1 MFPGDAMSFFFD
13 LFVNGLMNGAT
24 YALVAL
30 GFVLIYK
37 ATSVVNFA
45 QGDLVMFGGYVAAAL
60 MTLYHLPL
68 AIAVPILLAAMVLLG
83 FLLERGVLRLMIGQ
97 QVISVVM
104 VTIGLSQVFQ
114 GLAAMIWGVQTK
126 NIALP
131 IPLEPYVIWEIF
143 LSPINIVAALVSG
156 IFLIGFAWFFRKSRM
171 GIAMRAV
178 ANDQQASMAV
188 GINVRLVFA
197 LSWAIAGLT
206 AAVGGLLWGSM
217 LGVDTQ
223 MTLVG
228 LKVFPAVILGGLDS
242 VPGAVVG
249 GLIIG
254 AVESVAAG
262 YVDPYV
268 GGGTKDFLPYVLMI
282 LALMIRP
289 YGFFGRETI
298 ERV

>member
-1 MFPGDAMSFFFD
+1 MAFFFD
-13 LFVNGLMNGAT
+13 LFVNGLMTGMM

-45 QGDLVMFGGYVAAAL
+45 QGELVMFGGYVAAAL
-60 MTLYHLPL
+60 LSLYHLPL
-68 AIAVPILLAAMVLLG
+68 PVALPVLMGTMVLLG
-83 FLLERGVLRLMIGQ
+83 FVLERVVLRPLVGQ

-104 VTIGLSQVFQ
+104 VTIGLAQVLQ
-114 GLAAMIWGVQTK
+114 GSAAMVWGAQTK

-143 LSPINIVAALVSG
+143 ISPINIVAAAASGAFLVA
-156 IFLIGFAWFFRKSRM
+156 FAWFFRKSRM

-188 GINVRLVFA
+188 GINVRMVFA
-197 LSWAIAGLT
+197 ISWAIAGL
-206 AAVGGLLWGSM
+206 AAAIGGVVWGNIV
-217 LGVDTQ
+217 GVDTQ
-223 MTLVG
+223 LALVG

-242 VPGAVVG
+242 VPGAIVG

-289 YGFFGRETI
+289 YGFFGREII

>member
-1 MFPGDAMSFFFD
+1 MAFFFD
-13 LFVNGLMNGAT
+13 LFVNGLMIGSM

-45 QGDLVMFGGYVAAAL
+45 QGELVMFGGYIAAAL
-60 MTLYHLPL
+60 VVLYKLPL
-68 AIAVPILLAAMVLLG
+68 PIALPVLLG
-83 FLLERGVLRLMIGQ
+83 SMVALGFIVERGVLRPMVGQ
-97 QVISVVM
+97 NVISVVM
-104 VTIGLSQVFQ
+104 VTVGLAQVFQ
-114 GLAAMIWGVQTK
+114 GTAAMLWGAQTK
-126 NIALP
+126 NIPLP
-131 IPLEPYVIWEIF
+131 VPLEPYVIWEIF
-143 LSPINIVAALVSG
+143 ISPVNVVAAVVSG
-156 IFLIGFAWFFRKSRM
+156 VFLVAFAWFFRKSRM
-171 GIAMRAV
+171 GIAMRAT
-178 ANDQQASMAV
+178 ANDQQAAMAV

-197 LSWAIAGLT
+197 LSWAIAGL
-206 AAVGGLLWGSM
+206 AAALGGVLWGN
-217 LGVDTQ
+217 LIGVDTQ
-223 MTLVG
+223 LALVG

-242 VPGAVVG
+242 VPGALVG

-282 LALMIRP
+282 LALMVRP
-289 YGFFGRETI
+289 YGFFGREII

>member
-1 MFPGDAMSFFFD
+1 MAFFFD
-13 LFVNGLMNGAT
+13 LFVNGLMIGMM

-45 QGDLVMFGGYVAAAL
+45 QGELVMFGGYVAAAL
-60 MTLYHLPL
+60 ITLYHLPL
-68 AIAVPILLAAMVLLG
+68 AIAIPVLLGTMVLLG
-83 FLLERGVLRLMIGQ
+83 FVLERVVLRPLVGQ

-104 VTIGLSQVFQ
+104 VTIGLAQVLQ
-114 GLAAMIWGVQTK
+114 GSAALVWGAQTK
-126 NIALP
+126 NIPLP
-131 IPLEPYVIWEIF
+131 IRLEPYIIWEIYI
-143 LSPINIVAALVSG
+143 SPINIVAALVSAG
-156 IFLIGFAWFFRKSRM
+156 FLVAFAWFFRKSRM

-178 ANDQQASMAV
+178 ANDQQAAMAV
-188 GINVRLVFA
+188 GIDVRFVFA
-197 LSWAIAGLT
+197 LSWAIAGL
-206 AAVGGLLWGSM
+206 AAGLGGVVWGSM

-223 MTLVG
+223 LALVG

-242 VPGAVVG
+242 VPGAIVG
-249 GLIIG
+249 GLMIG
-254 AVESVAAG
+254 AIESVAAG

-289 YGFFGRETI
+289 YGFFGREII

>member
-1 MFPGDAMSFFFD
+1 MAFFFD
-13 LFVNGLMNGAT
+13 LFVNGLMIGSM

-45 QGDLVMFGGYVAAAL
+45 QGELVMFGGYIAAAL
-60 MTLYHLPL
+60 VSLYHLPL
-68 AIAVPILLAAMVLLG
+68 AVALPVLLG
-83 FLLERGVLRLMIGQ
+83 TMVGLGFVLERGVLRPMVGQ
-97 QVISVVM
+97 AVISVVM
-104 VTIGLSQVFQ
+104 VTIGLAQVFQ
-114 GLAAMIWGVQTK
+114 GAAAMLWGAQTK
-126 NIALP
+126 NIPLP
-131 IPLEPYVIWEIF
+131 IRLEPYVVWEIYI
-143 LSPINIVAALVSG
+143 SPINLLAALISG
-156 IFLIGFAWFFRKSRM
+156 AFLVAFAWFFRRSRM

-178 ANDQQASMAV
+178 ANDQQAAMAV

-206 AAVGGLLWGSM
+206 AAIGGVMWGSM

-223 MTLVG
+223 LALIG

-254 AVESVAAG
+254 GVESVAAG

-289 YGFFGRETI
+289 YGFFGREII

>member
-1 MFPGDAMSFFFD
+1 MAFFFD
-13 LFVNGLMNGAT
+13 LFVNGLMIGSM

-45 QGDLVMFGGYVAAAL
+45 QGDLVMFGGYIAAAL
-60 MTLYHLPL
+60 VVLYKLPL
-68 AIAVPILLAAMVLLG
+68 AVALPVLLG
-83 FLLERGVLRLMIGQ
+83 SMIALGFIVERGVLRPMVGQ
-97 QVISVVM
+97 NVISVVM

-114 GLAAMIWGVQTK
+114 GSAAMLWGAQTK
-126 NIALP
+126 NIPLP
-131 IPLEPYVIWEIF
+131 IPLEPYVIWEIYI
-143 LSPINIVAALVSG
+143 SPVNLVAALVSG
-156 IFLIGFAWFFRKSRM
+156 VFLVAFVWFFRKSRM
-171 GIAMRAV
+171 GIAMRAT
-178 ANDQQASMAV
+178 ANDQQAAMAV
-188 GINVRLVFA
+188 GINVRFIFA

-206 AAVGGLLWGSM
+206 AALGGVLWGN
-217 LGVDTQ
+217 LIGVDTQ
-223 MTLVG
+223 LALVG

-282 LALMIRP
+282 LALMVRP
-289 YGFFGRETI
+289 YGFFGREII

>member
-1 MFPGDAMSFFFD
+1 LAFFFD
-13 LFVNGLMNGAT
+13 LFVNGLMIGSM

-45 QGDLVMFGGYVAAAL
+45 QGDLVMFGGYIAAAL
-60 MTLYHLPL
+60 VVLYKLPL
-68 AIAVPILLAAMVLLG
+68 AVALPVLLG
-83 FLLERGVLRLMIGQ
+83 SMIALGFIVERGVLRPMVGQ
-97 QVISVVM
+97 NVISVVM

-114 GLAAMIWGVQTK
+114 GLAAMLWGAQTK
-126 NIALP
+126 NIPLP
-131 IPLEPYVIWEIF
+131 IRLEPYVIWEIYV
-143 LSPINIVAALVSG
+143 SPVNLVAALVSG
-156 IFLIGFAWFFRKSRM
+156 VFLVAFAWFFRKSRM
-171 GIAMRAV
+171 GIAMRAT
-178 ANDQQASMAV
+178 ANDQQAAMAV
-188 GINVRLVFA
+188 GINVRFIFA
-197 LSWAIAGLT
+197 LSWAIAGL
-206 AAVGGLLWGSM
+206 AAALGGVLWGN
-217 LGVDTQ
+217 LIGVDTQ
-223 MTLVG
+223 LALVG

-242 VPGAVVG
+242 VPGALVG

-282 LALMIRP
+282 LALMVRP
-289 YGFFGRETI
+289 YGFFGREII

>member
-1 MFPGDAMSFFFD
+1 MAFFAD
-13 LFVNGLMNGAT
+13 LFVNGLMIGSM

-45 QGDLVMFGGYVAAAL
+45 QGELVMFGGYIVAAMAS
-60 MTLYHLPL
+60 LYHLPL
-68 AIAVPILLAAMVLLG
+68 ALAVPVLLG
-83 FLLERGVLRLMIGQ
+83 AMVVLGFVVERGVLRPLVGRN
-97 QVISVVM
+97 VISVVM
-104 VTIGLSQVFQ
+104 VTIGLAQVFQ
-114 GLAAMIWGVQTK
+114 GLAAMIWGAQTI

-131 IPLEPYVIWEIF
+131 IRLEPYVVWEVYV
-143 LSPINIVAALVSG
+143 SPINLVAAVISGLFLV
-156 IFLIGFAWFFRKSRM
+156 GFAWFFRKSRM

-197 LSWAIAGLT
+197 LSWAIAGL
-206 AAVGGLLWGSM
+206 AAGIGGLVWGNM
-217 LGVDTQ
+217 LGVDTHLA
-223 MTLVG
+223 LVG

-242 VPGAVVG
+242 VPGAVLG

-268 GGGTKDFLPYVLMI
+268 GGGTKDFFPYVLMI
-282 LALMIRP
+282 VALMIRP
-289 YGFFGRETI
+289 YGFFGREII

>member
-1 MFPGDAMSFFFD
+1 MAFFFD
-13 LFVNGLMNGAT
+13 LTVNGLMIGST

-45 QGDLVMFGGYVAAAL
+45 QGELVMFGGYVAAAL
-60 MTLYHLPL
+60 ISLYHLPL
-68 AIAVPILLAAMVLLG
+68 AVALPVLLG
-83 FLLERGVLRLMIGQ
+83 TMFVLGFAVERGVLRPLVGQ

-104 VTIGLSQVFQ
+104 VTIGLAQVFQ
-114 GLAAMIWGVQTK
+114 GSAAMLWGAQTK
-126 NIALP
+126 NIPLP
-131 IPLEPYVIWEIF
+131 IRLDPYVIWEIY

-156 IFLIGFAWFFRKSRM
+156 AFLVGFAWFFRRSRL

-178 ANDQQASMAV
+178 ANDQQAAMAV
-188 GINVRLVFA
+188 GISVRFVFA

-206 AAVGGLLWGSM
+206 AAIGGVVWGSM

-223 MTLVG
+223 LALVG

-242 VPGAVVG
+242 IPGAVVG
-249 GLIIG
+249 GLMIG
-254 AVESVAAG
+254 GIESVAAG

-268 GGGTKDFLPYVLMI
+268 GGGTKDFIPYVLMI
-282 LALMIRP
+282 VVLMIRP

>member
-1 MFPGDAMSFFFD
+1 MAFFFD
-13 LFVNGLMNGAT
+13 LFVNGLMIGSM

-45 QGDLVMFGGYVAAAL
+45 QGELVMFGGYIAAAL
-60 MTLYHLPL
+60 VVLYKLPL
-68 AIAVPILLAAMVLLG
+68 PIALPVLLG
-83 FLLERGVLRLMIGQ
+83 AMVALGFIVERGVLRPMVGQ
-97 QVISVVM
+97 NVISVVM
-104 VTIGLSQVFQ
+104 VTVGLAQVFQ
-114 GLAAMIWGVQTK
+114 GSAAMLWGAQTK
-126 NIALP
+126 NIPLP
-131 IPLEPYVIWEIF
+131 IPLEPYVIWEIY
-143 LSPINIVAALVSG
+143 LSPVNIVAAVVSG
-156 IFLIGFAWFFRKSRM
+156 VFLVAFVWFFRKSRM
-171 GIAMRAV
+171 GIAMRAT
-178 ANDQQASMAV
+178 ANDQQAAMAV

-197 LSWAIAGLT
+197 LSWAIAGL
-206 AAVGGLLWGSM
+206 AAALGGVLWGN
-217 LGVDTQ
+217 LIGVDTQ
-223 MTLVG
+223 LALVG

-268 GGGTKDFLPYVLMI
+268 GGGTKDFLPYLLMI
-282 LALMIRP
+282 LALMVRP
-289 YGFFGRETI
+289 YGFFGREII

>member
-1 MFPGDAMSFFFD
+1 MAFFFD
-13 LFVNGLMNGAT
+13 LFVNGLMIGSM

-45 QGDLVMFGGYVAAAL
+45 QGELVMFGGYIAAAL
-60 MTLYHLPL
+60 VVLYKLPL
-68 AIAVPILLAAMVLLG
+68 PIALPVLLG
-83 FLLERGVLRLMIGQ
+83 SMVALGFIVERGVLRPMVGQ
-97 QVISVVM
+97 NVISVVM
-104 VTIGLSQVFQ
+104 VTVGLAQVFQ
-114 GLAAMIWGVQTK
+114 GTAAMLWGAQTK
-126 NIALP
+126 NIPLP
-131 IPLEPYVIWEIF
+131 VPLEPYVIWEIYI
-143 LSPINIVAALVSG
+143 SPVNVVAAVVSG
-156 IFLIGFAWFFRKSRM
+156 VFLVAFAWFFRKSRM
-171 GIAMRAV
+171 GIAMRAT
-178 ANDQQASMAV
+178 ANDQQAAMAV

-197 LSWAIAGLT
+197 LSWAIAGL
-206 AAVGGLLWGSM
+206 AAALGGVLWGN
-217 LGVDTQ
+217 LIGVDTQ
-223 MTLVG
+223 LALVG

-242 VPGAVVG
+242 VPGALVG

-282 LALMIRP
+282 LALMVRP
-289 YGFFGRETI
+289 YGFFGREII

>member
-1 MFPGDAMSFFFD
+1 MAFFFD
-13 LFVNGLMNGAT
+13 LFVNGLMIGSM

-37 ATSVVNFA
+37 ATRVVNFA
-45 QGDLVMFGGYVAAAL
+45 QGELVMFGGYIAAAL
-60 MTLYHLPL
+60 VSLYHLPL
-68 AIAVPILLAAMVLLG
+68 AVALPVLLG
-83 FLLERGVLRLMIGQ
+83 TMVGLGFVLERCVLRPMVGQ
-97 QVISVVM
+97 AVISVVM
-104 VTIGLSQVFQ
+104 VTIGLAQVFQ
-114 GLAAMIWGVQTK
+114 GAAAMLWGAQTK
-126 NIALP
+126 NIPLP
-131 IPLEPYVIWEIF
+131 IPLEPYVIWEIYV
-143 LSPINIVAALVSG
+143 SPINLLAALISG
-156 IFLIGFAWFFRKSRM
+156 AFLVAFAWFFRRSRM

-178 ANDQQASMAV
+178 ANDQQAAMAV

-206 AAVGGLLWGSM
+206 AAIGGVIWGSM

-223 MTLVG
+223 LALIG

-254 AVESVAAG
+254 GVESVAAG

-289 YGFFGRETI
+289 YGFFGREII

>member
-1 MFPGDAMSFFFD
+1 MAFFFD
-13 LFVNGLMNGAT
+13 LFVNGLMIGSM

-45 QGDLVMFGGYVAAAL
+45 QGELVMFGGYIAAAL
-60 MTLYHLPL
+60 VVLYKLPL
-68 AIAVPILLAAMVLLG
+68 PIALPVLLG
-83 FLLERGVLRLMIGQ
+83 AMVALGFIVERGVLRPMVGQ
-97 QVISVVM
+97 NVISVVM
-104 VTIGLSQVFQ
+104 VTVGLAQVFQ
-114 GLAAMIWGVQTK
+114 GSAAMLWGAQTK
-126 NIALP
+126 NIPLP
-131 IPLEPYVIWEIF
+131 IPLEPYVIWEIY
-143 LSPINIVAALVSG
+143 LSPVNIAAAVVSG
-156 IFLIGFAWFFRKSRM
+156 VFLVAFVWFFRKSRM
-171 GIAMRAV
+171 GIAMRAT
-178 ANDQQASMAV
+178 ANDQQAAMAV

-197 LSWAIAGLT
+197 LSWAIAGL
-206 AAVGGLLWGSM
+206 AAGLGGVLWGN
-217 LGVDTQ
+217 LIGVDTQ
-223 MTLVG
+223 LALVG

-242 VPGAVVG
+242 VPGALVG

-282 LALMIRP
+282 LALMVRP
-289 YGFFGRETI
+289 YGFFGREII

>member
-1 MFPGDAMSFFFD
+1 MAFFFD
-13 LFVNGLMNGAT
+13 LFVNGLMIGSM

-45 QGDLVMFGGYVAAAL
+45 QGDLVMFGGYIAAAL
-60 MTLYHLPL
+60 VVLYKLPL
-68 AIAVPILLAAMVLLG
+68 AVALPVLLG
-83 FLLERGVLRLMIGQ
+83 SMIALGFIVERGVLRPMVGQ
-97 QVISVVM
+97 NVISVVM

-114 GLAAMIWGVQTK
+114 GSAAMLWGAQTK
-126 NIALP
+126 NIPLP
-131 IPLEPYVIWEIF
+131 IPLEPYVIWEIYV
-143 LSPINIVAALVSG
+143 SPVNLVAALVSG
-156 IFLIGFAWFFRKSRM
+156 VFLVAFAWFFRKSRM
-171 GIAMRAV
+171 GIAMRAT
-178 ANDQQASMAV
+178 ANDQQAAMAV
-188 GINVRLVFA
+188 GINVRFIFA

-206 AAVGGLLWGSM
+206 AALGGVLWGN
-217 LGVDTQ
+217 LIGVDTQ
-223 MTLVG
+223 LALVG

-242 VPGAVVG
+242 VPGALVG

-282 LALMIRP
+282 LALMVRP
-289 YGFFGRETI
+289 YGFFGREII

>member
-1 MFPGDAMSFFFD
+1 MGFFLD
-13 LFVNGLMNGAT
+13 LFVNGLMIGSM

-45 QGDLVMFGGYVAAAL
+45 QGDLVMVGGYIIAAL
-60 MTLYHLPL
+60 VSLYQFPLVL
-68 AIAVPILLAAMVLLG
+68 AIPTLLAAMVALG
-83 FLLERGVLRLMIGQ
+83 FLVERGVLRPLVGQ
-97 QVISVVM
+97 NVISVVM
-104 VTIGLSQVFQ
+104 VTIGLAQVFQ
-114 GLAAMIWGVQTK
+114 GGTAMVWGAQTK

-131 IPLEPYVIWEIF
+131 IRLEPYFVGEVS
-143 LSPINIVAALVSG
+143 LSPINLVAAVISLLFLV
-156 IFLIGFAWFFRKSRM
+156 GFAYFFRKSRL

-178 ANDQQASMAV
+178 ANDQLASMAV

-197 LSWAIAGLT
+197 ISWAIAGL
-206 AAVGGLLWGSM
+206 AAGIGGVIWGNM

-223 MTLVG
+223 LALVG

-249 GLIIG
+249 GLLIG

-268 GGGTKDFLPYVLMI
+268 GGGTKDFIPYVLMI
-282 LALMIRP
+282 VALMIRP

-298 ERV
+298 DRV

>member
-1 MFPGDAMSFFFD
+1 MAFFLD
-13 LFVNGLMNGAT
+13 LLVNGLMIGSM

-45 QGDLVMFGGYVAAAL
+45 QGDLVMVGGYIVAA
-60 MTLYHLPL
+60 MVSLYHLPL
-68 AIAVPILLAAMVLLG
+68 VVAVPVLLVTMVLLG
-83 FLLERGVLRLMIGQ
+83 FAVERGVLRPLVGQ
-97 QVISVVM
+97 SVISVVM
-104 VTIGLSQVFQ
+104 VTIGLAQVFQ
-114 GLAAMIWGVQTK
+114 GAAAMIWGAATI
-126 NIALP
+126 NIPLP
-131 IPLEPYVIWEIF
+131 IRLEPFVLWEVFI
-143 LSPINIVAALVSG
+143 SPINVVAAVASIAFLV
-156 IFLIGFAWFFRKSRM
+156 GFAYFFRKSRM

-197 LSWAIAGLT
+197 LSWAIAGL
-206 AAVGGLLWGSM
+206 AAGVGGIVWGNM
-217 LGVDTQ
+217 LGVDTHLA
-223 MTLVG
+223 LVG

-242 VPGAVVG
+242 VPGAVLG

-282 LALMIRP
+282 VTLMIRP
-289 YGFFGRETI
+289 YGFFGREII

>member
-1 MFPGDAMSFFFD
+1 MAFFFD
-13 LFVNGLMNGAT
+13 LFVNGLMIGSM

-45 QGDLVMFGGYVAAAL
+45 QGELVMFGGYIAAAL
-60 MTLYHLPL
+60 VSLYHLPL
-68 AIAVPILLAAMVLLG
+68 AVALPVLLG
-83 FLLERGVLRLMIGQ
+83 TMVGLGFVLERGVLRPMVGQ
-97 QVISVVM
+97 AVISVVM
-104 VTIGLSQVFQ
+104 VTIGLAQVFQ
-114 GLAAMIWGVQTK
+114 GAAAMLWGAQTK
-126 NIALP
+126 NIPLP
-131 IPLEPYVIWEIF
+131 IPLEPYVIWEIYV
-143 LSPINIVAALVSG
+143 SPINLLAALISG
-156 IFLIGFAWFFRKSRM
+156 AFLVAFAWFFRRSRM

-178 ANDQQASMAV
+178 ANDQQAAMAV

-206 AAVGGLLWGSM
+206 AAIGGVMWGSM

-223 MTLVG
+223 LALIG

-242 VPGAVVG
+242 VP
-249 GLIIG
+249 
-254 AVESVAAG
+254 G

-289 YGFFGRETI
+289 YGFFGREII

>member
-1 MFPGDAMSFFFD
+1 LAFFFD
-13 LFVNGLMNGAT
+13 LFVNGLMIGSM

-45 QGDLVMFGGYVAAAL
+45 QGDLVMFGGYIAAAL
-60 MTLYHLPL
+60 VVLYKLPL
-68 AIAVPILLAAMVLLG
+68 AVALPVLLG
-83 FLLERGVLRLMIGQ
+83 SMIALGFIVERGVLRPMVGQ
-97 QVISVVM
+97 NVISVVM

-114 GLAAMIWGVQTK
+114 GSAAMLWGAQTK
-126 NIALP
+126 SIPLP
-131 IPLEPYVIWEIF
+131 IPLEPYVIWEIYI
-143 LSPINIVAALVSG
+143 SPVNLVAALVSG
-156 IFLIGFAWFFRKSRM
+156 VFLVAFAWFFRKSRM
-171 GIAMRAV
+171 GIAMRAT
-178 ANDQQASMAV
+178 ANDQQAAMAV
-188 GINVRLVFA
+188 GINVRFIFA
-197 LSWAIAGLT
+197 LSWAIAGL
-206 AAVGGLLWGSM
+206 AAALGGVLWGN
-217 LGVDTQ
+217 LIGVDTQ
-223 MTLVG
+223 LALVG

-242 VPGAVVG
+242 VPGALVG

-282 LALMIRP
+282 LALMVRP
-289 YGFFGRETI
+289 YGFFGREII

>member
-1 MFPGDAMSFFFD
+1 MAFFFD
-13 LFVNGLMNGAT
+13 LFVNGLMTGMM

-45 QGDLVMFGGYVAAAL
+45 QGELVMFGGYVAAAL
-60 MTLYHLPL
+60 LSLYHLPL
-68 AIAVPILLAAMVLLG
+68 PVALPVLMGTMVLLG
-83 FLLERGVLRLMIGQ
+83 FLLERGVLRPLVGQ

-104 VTIGLSQVFQ
+104 VTIGLAQVLQ
-114 GLAAMIWGVQTK
+114 GSAAMVWGAQTK

-143 LSPINIVAALVSG
+143 ISPINIVAAAVSG
-156 IFLIGFAWFFRKSRM
+156 AFLVAFAWFFRKSRM

-188 GINVRLVFA
+188 GINVRMVFA
-197 LSWAIAGLT
+197 ISWAIAGL
-206 AAVGGLLWGSM
+206 AAAIGGVVWGSIV
-217 LGVDTQ
+217 GVDTQ
-223 MTLVG
+223 LALVG

-242 VPGAVVG
+242 VPGAIVG

-289 YGFFGRETI
+289 YGFFGREII